1 MAYYDHGSSTQR
13 ERNECSTHSSV
24 TWCID
29 SITFK
34 VVRRQVY
41 DHSDLIGGYA
51 KDTSATRRQI
61 YAWNDL
67 IG

>member
-1 MAYYDHGSSTQR
+1 MFDSLKCDVVY
-13 ERNECSTHSSV
+13 
-24 TWCID
+24 D